1 MKVYTAKIRHSEN
14 TIKAMAKTQYEC
26 FRSKSYYV
34 MMVAAVA
41 LLGLALFVD
50 ELSQSIKTLMIMLGC
65 FSIVGLGSPPR
76 QLARQVIS
84 NLKGKFPAM
93 EYTFGAK
100 SVQLTG
106 ADTNVLEYKEILLLT
121 FDSKYLYIFIQNRSA
136 YMIERSSIKPDEK
149 GLMQHL
155 TEKTGL
161 SWSRPGSM
169 AKLSSLRFERVKTR
183 L

>member
-1 MKVYTAKIRHSEN
+1 MSFFCVDSLSAGYGKGNVIENLSFSMEKGMLVGILGANGSGKTTLLKAVCGILPHRGSCSLEEAKLE
-14 TIKAMAKTQYEC
+14 
-26 FRSKSYYV
+26 
-34 MMVAAVA
+34 
-41 LLGLALFVD
+41 GL
-50 ELSQSIKTLMIMLGC
+50 S
-65 FSIVGLGSPPR
+65 PR

-106 ADTNVLEYKEILLLT
+106 ADTTVLEYKEILLLT

-149 GLMQHL
+149 GLMQFL

-169 AKLSSLRFERVKTR
+169 AKLSSLPPAKSVKGVLR
-183 L
+183 

>member
-1 MKVYTAKIRHSEN
+1 
-14 TIKAMAKTQYEC
+14 
-26 FRSKSYYV
+26 
-34 MMVAAVA
+34 
-41 LLGLALFVD
+41 
-50 ELSQSIKTLMIMLGC
+50 
-65 FSIVGLGSPPR
+65 
-76 QLARQVIS
+76 
-84 NLKGKFPAM
+84 M
-93 EYTFGAK
+93 EYTFGSK

-149 GLMQHL
+149 GLMQFL